1 MYLFKKLG
9 GLIQMI
15 NFFRRPVKNSLED
28 EIKDFISNEKDRRRE
43 AKNFLKVVS
52 SLIFLVADEV
62 LEINIEASKSIKLN
76 NKNLYFDL
84 ESKTFYIE
92 LPEALEEKQDPVNI
106 LSLKGKLF
114 WENVKE
120 VMKFTDSLLD
130 DIFNREQ
137 GRNQLV
143 DDMKEL
149 TREIVE
155 HPMLR
160 VSNKNLRL
168 LG

>member
-1 MYLFKKLG
+1 
-9 GLIQMI
+9 MI
-15 NFFRRPVKNSLED
+15 NFFKRQVKNSLED

-62 LEINIEASKSIKLN
+62 LEVNIEASKAIKLN

-84 ESKTFYIE
+84 ETKTFCIE
-92 LPEALEEKQDPVNI
+92 LPEALEEEQDPVNI

-114 WENVKE
+114 WENVRE

-137 GRNQLV
+137 GRDQLV